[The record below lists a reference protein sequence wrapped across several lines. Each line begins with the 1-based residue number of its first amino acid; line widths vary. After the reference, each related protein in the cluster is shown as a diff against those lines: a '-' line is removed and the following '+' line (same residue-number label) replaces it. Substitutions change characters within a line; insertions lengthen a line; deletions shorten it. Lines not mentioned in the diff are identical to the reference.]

1 MSRIVLLSLSQ
12 NVIRVLSGLVP
23 RDWEADG
30 ADFCGVAFDDESV
43 REASPISPG
52 GTALPAPDFGT
63 GAAGNGGRGA
73 VDRERTNRW
82 PGPYAVIE
90 MEDASLKGT
99 DFPLSSTEKT
109 SNSTIGMHHF
119 ALSRETSFSF
129 SSRQRNLNES
139 GYSSAPFRL
148 GTSFHDSINVMVP
161 GCGKF
166 AG

>member
-12 NVIRVLSGLVP
+12 NVIRVLSSSLP
-23 RDWEADG
+23 KDWEADG
-30 ADFCGVAFDDESV
+30 SEFCGLALDDQAV

-63 GAAGNGGRGA
+63 GRAGDGGRGA
-73 VDRERTNRW
+73 VDRDRTNRW

-90 MEDASLKGT
+90 MEDPSLKGT

-119 ALSRETSFSF
+119 ALSRDTSFSF

-139 GYSSAPFRL
+139 GYSSALFRL

-161 GCGKF
+161 GCGKA

>member
-12 NVIRVLSGLVP
+12 NVVCVLSCTAP
-23 RDWEADG
+23 EDWGTDG
-30 ADFCGVAFDDESV
+30 ADFSGVAFVDEAV
-43 REASPISPG
+43 RDASPILG
-52 GTALPAPDFGT
+52 GIALPDFGT
-63 GAAGNGGRGA
+63 GAAGDGGRGA

-82 PGPYAVIE
+82 SGPYAVIE
-90 MEDASLKGT
+90 MEDASIKGT

-139 GYSSAPFRL
+139 G
-148 GTSFHDSINVMVP
+148 
-161 GCGKF
+161 
-166 AG
+166 